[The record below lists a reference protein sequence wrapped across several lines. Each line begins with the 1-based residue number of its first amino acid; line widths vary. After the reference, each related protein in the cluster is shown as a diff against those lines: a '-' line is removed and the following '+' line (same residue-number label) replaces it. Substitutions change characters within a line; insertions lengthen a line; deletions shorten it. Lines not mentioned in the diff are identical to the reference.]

1 MLPRAKTRIQSL
13 WALMRGR
20 WTGLG
25 RRRQVV
31 LGIVG
36 ALLMAAGVSAGV
48 VLGLG
53 GGGQPA
59 CDKPLCVEVIG
70 PTGDTVPTM
79 TPVRI
84 RLAGHLDREAAIEAL
99 QISNEPAGLKTFEGD
114 VLTFRPDWPGFAR
127 GVSYE
132 VALALP
138 ASALPAGAE
147 AVDLSFR
154 FNTEGK
160 LQVSSV
166 FPGDGTQEVA
176 LDAAIMVQ
184 FNRSVAPLTV
194 IDKRGPQGIIE
205 FDPPVTGEGRWL
217 NTSLYT
223 FTPAGGGWA
232 PAARYTATV
241 KAGLANQLGAQLDED
256 YVFSFSTVSPKV
268 LIFFPL
274 NNSKFVGPG
283 EEIKVGFNQPVD
295 RASAEAG
302 FSLAPQG
309 VPNPVAGSFEW
320 LDDQTFVFHPAP
332 SLALST
338 TFEAAVR
345 AGVRARDAD
354 AMTAEDVRWTF
365 TTIGLPRVA
374 STNPEKG
381 SQRAERYGVSI
392 TFTNPMDQESVE
404 DHIVITP
411 KPESDPY
418 MSWEATGLTLYLG
431 LQMEPSTAY
440 RVTLGTEAKDR
451 YGQPLVEPLD
461 LSFVTDRL
469 QPGFSIFRSSRSGT
483 FNAYL
488 DPKIIVTSWNLE
500 RLDFELYRID
510 RGGLIQSERAG
521 YRSYTPPASGLVR
534 RWSEFV
540 SNPPLDE
547 PTLTSTQLAEDGSK
561 LEEGVYFLRVSAPGT
576 QGYDEMPLVVSSV
589 NVASKWTHQDLL
601 IWLVDMA
608 TGEPVAGL
616 PFEVLD
622 SGAEVIA
629 SGTTGADG
637 IARVEVPEPPGGQYY
652 YGYYVSAEQDGRT
665 VLAGT
670 AWNDGITP
678 WNLSSDISFEFVP
691 PDLAGYLYTDRPIYR
706 PGETVYL
713 KGVVRQDDDARYSLP
728 SPTSPTLVLTIRDDQ
743 GRLVNSQPVGLS
755 DMGTFD
761 TELALSPEASTGT
774 YFASLT
780 EGVPPPDTYLPPVAY
795 VSFRV
800 AEFRKPEFEV
810 SVSTDKDSFVNG
822 ETISA
827 SVSADLF
834 FGAPLAGADV
844 KWQVT
849 AQPFFFQHED
859 YPGYSFSDY
868 WPDYEYAYGPSYE
881 PQQYLRGEGTGTTDA
896 EGHFTFSAP
905 ADVSSDPLS
914 QTFTV
919 EATVTDQNA
928 QSVAG
933 FTAVQ
938 VHKGEFYLGLKP
950 ETYVAFAGEETK
962 VSVVS
967 IDPDGEPV
975 ANVPVKV
982 SIYERKWRTIRERDA
997 DGEQR
1002 YRSEPEDTLQET
1014 IDTGT
1019 DANGTGEFV
1028 FRPAKS
1034 GEYYVVAEAKDSAG
1048 NGIRSSVFVWASSSE
1063 HASWWVGNDDV
1074 IRLVADKDEYS
1085 PGDTAKILVAAPFE
1099 ASRGLVTQERGRLI
1113 SYDLQDF
1120 TTNSDILEVPIT
1132 ADHIPNVYVGVTLF
1146 KPPTADNPLPQ
1157 VKFGLVE
1164 LKVSTDQKELRISLE
1179 PNKDK
1184 LQPRDTVKYEVRT
1197 TDSEGNGVAAE
1208 LSLALVDRSVLSLQD
1223 DFARPA
1229 LQAFWD
1235 ERPLGVLT
1243 GSSFA
1248 VSIDRA
1254 NELAINRQQAGGK
1267 GGGGGAGDQTR
1278 TFFPN
1283 TAYWQPDL
1291 RTDSDGKATVEVR
1304 LPDTLTTWR
1313 LTARGITS
1321 DTKAGEARNEIV
1333 TSKELIVRPVV
1344 PRFLVAGDQASLGAI
1359 VHNFSGAPLDVD
1371 VSLAAKGLDVEDG
1384 GTQSVTIAPDED
1396 ALVRWGVAAPP
1407 GAESVELTF
1416 DAKGGGRSDSVGL
1429 TLPLYDFVSP
1439 ETVGTAGEVTDEAS
1453 EAIEVPYY
1461 VQPDAGELTVSVS
1474 PSLAAGVN
1482 TAIEYLREYPWESAE
1497 VTVSRFVPVLAL
1509 RRAIDELGLTD
1520 IDAPRTDV
1528 DALVQRSLQRLYNN
1542 QHADGGWGWWVGDD
1556 SDPAVT
1562 AYVVTGLAE
1571 ARRAG
1576 FEVDQ
1581 RVEDSAA
1588 QYLTGE
1594 LDKPRDVLMPELDL
1608 RAYIL
1613 YALARDERGSLGR
1626 TFALAEQRASL
1637 SNTAKAWIAL
1647 AIKLSGGAES
1657 DPRLTSLLSDL
1668 QSAAIASATG
1678 NHWEEAKYNLDI
1690 FGNSTQTTA
1699 QVLQALTEFEPEHPL
1714 VDGTLRW
1721 LMVARKD
1728 GRWESPHDT
1737 AIALLAITDFMLA
1750 RKDAQASF
1758 DYRVEL
1764 NGNARLEGTAEAG
1777 KVQQE
1782 DTAVIDMKDLLK
1794 DTVNEL
1800 KLTRTPPDAAGRL
1813 YYTAHLRYF
1822 TPAENIEAAN
1832 YGVGV
1837 SHQYFRADVDPDTPV
1852 TEVQLGDVV
1861 MVKVT
1866 LVAQSDLNFL
1876 VLEDY
1881 LPAGLEPID
1890 TSLKTTS
1897 AEFRRRLYEEQRKAY
1912 QVSKLYSPFG
1922 HTDIRDNRVALFARF
1937 VPKGVYEYTYFAQ
1950 ATTPG
1955 TFKLPPVTAYEQ
1967 YFPEVWGRSDG
1978 GTFVVRDGTAVSQG
1992 GSEGHSQP
2000 ARSASGVLAG
2010 ATAVLPEQGRF
2021 ARRGSPRR
2029 PASARLPA

>member
-1 MLPRAKTRIQSL
+1 MLSRVKTRIQFLS
-13 WALMRGR
+13 ASIRDR
-20 WTGLG
+20 WTRLG
-25 RRRQVV
+25 RRRQVA

-36 ALLMAAGVSAGV
+36 ALVMAAGISAAA

-70 PTGDTVPTM
+70 PQGDAVQPM

-84 RLAGHLDREAAIEAL
+84 RLAGDLDRKAAVEAL
-99 QISNEPAGLKTFEGD
+99 QISHQPEGLKRFEGD
-114 VLTFRPDWPGFAR
+114 VLTFRPEWPGFAR
-127 GVSYE
+127 GVSYD

-138 ASALPAGAE
+138 ASALPGGAE
-147 AVDLSFR
+147 PVDLGFR
-154 FNTEGK
+154 FATEGK
-160 LQVSSV
+160 LLVSSV

-176 LDAAIMVQ
+176 LDAGIMVQ

-194 IDKRGPQGIIE
+194 IDERGPQGIIE
-205 FDPPVTGEGRWL
+205 FDPPVAGEGRWL

-223 FTPAGGGWA
+223 FTPAASGWA
-232 PAARYTATV
+232 PATRYTAVV
-241 KAGLANQLGAQLDED
+241 KGGLANQLGAQLDED
-256 YVFSFSTVSPKV
+256 YVFTFSTVSPKV
-268 LIFFPL
+268 LIFVPL
-274 NNSKFVGPG
+274 DNSKFVGPA
-283 EEIKVGFNQPVD
+283 EVIQVGFNQPVD
-295 RASAEAG
+295 RASAEAS
-302 FSLAPQG
+302 FSLVPQG
-309 VPNPVAGSFEW
+309 GPNPVAGSFEW
-320 LDDQTFVFHPAP
+320 LDDRTFVFHPAQP
-332 SLALST
+332 LALST

-345 AGVRARDAD
+345 AGVRAHDAD
-354 AMTAEDVRWTF
+354 AVTADDVRWTF

-374 STNPEKG
+374 STSPENG
-381 SQRAERYGVSI
+381 SQRAERYGIQI

-411 KPESDPY
+411 KPGDDPY

-431 LQMEPSTAY
+431 FQMEPSAPY

-469 QPGFSIFRSSRSGT
+469 QPGFSIFRSSRAGT

-488 DPKIIVTSWNLE
+488 DPKIIVSSWNLE
-500 RLDFELYRID
+500 RLDFELYRVN
-510 RGGLIQSERAG
+510 RENLIQSERAG

-547 PTLTSTQLAEDGSK
+547 PVMTSTRLAEDGSK
-561 LEEGVYFLRVSAPGT
+561 LPEGVYFLRLSAPGT
-576 QGYDEMPLVVSSV
+576 DGYDEMPIVISSV
-589 NVASKWTHQDLL
+589 NVATKWTQRDLL
-601 IWLVDMA
+601 AWLVDMA
-608 TGEPVAGL
+608 TGDPVGGL
-616 PFEVLD
+616 PFQVLD
-622 SGAEVIA
+622 SNAQVVA
-629 SGTTGADG
+629 SGTTDADG
-637 IARVEVPEPPGGQYY
+637 VAQVEVPEPPLGDYY
-652 YGYYVSAEQDGRT
+652 SGYYVSAEQGGRT
-665 VLAGT
+665 ILAGT

-678 WNLSSDISFEFVP
+678 WTLGSDISFEFAP
-691 PDLAGYLYTDRPIYR
+691 PDLVGYLYTDRPIYR

-713 KGVVRQDDDARYSLP
+713 KSVVRQDDDARYSLP
-728 SPTSPTLVLTIRDDQ
+728 SPTGPTLTLTINDEQ
-743 GRLVNSQPVGLS
+743 GRLVNSQSVSLS

-761 TELALSPEASTGT
+761 TELALSPEASTGM
-774 YFASLT
+774 YYAHLT
-780 EGVPPPDTYLPPVAY
+780 EGVPPPDFYLQPVAY
-795 VSFRV
+795 ASFRV

-810 SVSTDKDSFVNG
+810 NVSTDRDSYVNG
-822 ETISA
+822 ETIEA
-827 SVSADLF
+827 SVSADLY
-834 FGAPLAGADV
+834 FGAPLANVDV
-844 KWQVT
+844 KWQIT
-849 AQPFFFQHED
+849 AQPLFFRHDD

-868 WPDYEYAYGPSYE
+868 GQDYEYGPRYE
-881 PQQYLRGEGTGTTDA
+881 PQQYLRGEGTGKTDA
-896 EGHFTFSAP
+896 EGHFSFSAP
-905 ADVSSDPLS
+905 ANVSSDPLS

-919 EATVTDQNA
+919 EATVTDQNE
-928 QSVAG
+928 QSVAA
-933 FTAVQ
+933 FTAVR
-938 VHKGEFYLGLKP
+938 VHKGKFYLGLKP
-950 ETYVAFAGEETK
+950 ESYVAFAGEESK
-962 VSVVS
+962 VSLVS
-967 IDPDGEPV
+967 IEADGKPV
-975 ANVPVKV
+975 ASVPVKV
-982 SIYERKWRTIRERDA
+982 SIYQRKWRTIRERDA
-997 DGEQR
+997 DGSQQ

-1014 IDTGT
+1014 IDTST
-1019 DANGTGEFV
+1019 DADGAGEFV

-1034 GEYYVVAEAKDSAG
+1034 GEYYVVAEARDDAG
-1048 NGIRSSVFVWASSSE
+1048 NVIKSSVYVWVSSAE

-1085 PGDTAKILVAAPFE
+1085 PGDTARILVAAPFE

-1113 SYDLQDF
+1113 SYELRDF
-1120 TTNSDILEVPIT
+1120 ATNSDVLEVPIT
-1132 ADHIPNVYVGVTLF
+1132 SDHIPNVYVGVTLF

-1164 LKVSTDQKELRISLE
+1164 LKVSTDQKELRISLK
-1179 PNKDK
+1179 PDKDK
-1184 LQPRDTVKYEVRT
+1184 LQPRDTVKYEIST
-1197 TDSEGNGVAAE
+1197 TDSEGRGVPAE
-1208 LSLALVDRSVLSLQD
+1208 VSLALVDRSVLSLQD
-1223 DFARPA
+1223 DFTQPA

-1267 GGGGGAGDQTR
+1267 GGGGGASDETR

-1283 TAYWQPDL
+1283 TAYWEPAL

-1313 LTARGITS
+1313 LTARGVTS
-1321 DTKAGEARNEIV
+1321 DTKAGEARNDIV
-1333 TSKELIVRPVV
+1333 TSKELIVRPAV
-1344 PRFLVAGDQASLGAI
+1344 PRFLVAEDHAFLGAI

-1371 VSLAAKGLDVEDG
+1371 VSLSAEGLDVEG
-1384 GTQSVTIAPDED
+1384 SGTQSVTIDPDED
-1396 ALVRWGVAAPP
+1396 TLVRWGVTAPQ
-1407 GAESVELTF
+1407 GGDSVSLTF
-1416 DAKGGGRSDSVGL
+1416 QAEGGGKSDSVGL
-1429 TLPLYDFVSP
+1429 TLPLYGFFTP

-1453 EAIEVPYY
+1453 EAVEVPYY
-1461 VQPDAGELTVSVS
+1461 VRPDSGELTVSVS

-1520 IDAPRTDV
+1520 VDAPESDA

-1542 QHADGGWGWWVGDD
+1542 QHADGGWGWWVADD
-1556 SDPAVT
+1556 SDPAIT
-1562 AYVVTGLAE
+1562 AYVLIGLAE
-1571 ARRAG
+1571 AKRAG
-1576 FEVDQ
+1576 FGVDQ
-1581 RVEDSAA
+1581 RVEESAS
-1588 QYLTGE
+1588 QYLMGE
-1594 LDKPRDVLMPELDL
+1594 LDKPRDVLMPELDV

-1613 YALARDERGSLGR
+1613 YAMARDGQGSLGR

-1647 AIKLSGGAES
+1647 AIKLSGGAED

-1668 QSAAIASATG
+1668 QSAAIPSATG
-1678 NHWEEAKYNLDI
+1678 NHWEETEYNPDI

-1699 QVLQALTEFEPEHPL
+1699 QVLQALTEFQPEHPL

-1721 LMVARKD
+1721 LMVARKE

-1750 RKDAQASF
+1750 RKDAQESF

-1764 NGNARLEGTAEAG
+1764 NGKARLQGEAEAG
-1777 KVQQE
+1777 KVNQE
-1782 DTAVIDMKDLLK
+1782 EKTVIDMKDLLK

-1800 KLTRTPPDAAGRL
+1800 KLTRTPSDAAGRL

-1822 TPAENIEAAN
+1822 TPAENIEAAD
-1832 YGVGV
+1832 YGIGV
-1837 SHQYFRADVDPDTPV
+1837 SHQYFRADVDPETPV

-1866 LVAQSDLNFL
+1866 LVAESDLNFL

-1890 TSLKTTS
+1890 TSLKITS
-1897 AEFRRRLYEEQRKAY
+1897 AEYRRRLYEEARRAY
-1912 QVSKLYSPFG
+1912 QVNKRYNPFG
-1922 HTDIRDNRVALFARF
+1922 HTDIRDNRIALFARF

-1955 TFKLPPVTAYEQ
+1955 EFKLPPATAYEQ

-1978 GTFVVRDGTAVSQG
+1978 GTFVVRDGASASQG
-1992 GSEGHSQP
+1992 QPEGHSEVTGMM
-2000 ARSASGVLAG
+2000 GVAPVE
-2010 ATAVLPEQGRF
+2010 AAVLPQQRWL
-2021 ARRGSPRR
+2021 ARRGGPRR
-2029 PASARLPA
+2029 PASARFAA